1 MQDGPEET
9 QPTHPAKGEPTQIP
23 VPKRRD
29 VLAALEKVAKPR
41 RYREA
46 QLTFRVPPSSC
57 YLVGRT
63 SV

>member
-41 RYREA
+41 RYRGTGGTA
-46 QLTFRVPPSSC
+46 KPN
-57 YLVGRT
+57 
-63 SV
+63 